1 MGKIRLAIGL
11 ILVFLVGGL
20 LGILGTEIYYKYRME
35 RILTKAPTLNHRIDM
50 VTKRLSTRLDLTEQ
64 QQIEIRKIVTMLE
77 TELFVTRQKYIPETK
92 GIMDRYFALMKEQLN
107 PEQKE
112 KLDRIHSMLQHQ
124 RDKAPLRKDRIKNS
138 LKPPLNPRKDR
149 P

>member
-50 VTKRLSTRLDLTEQ
+50 VTKRLSTRW
-64 QQIEIRKIVTMLE
+64 RCPVY
-77 TELFVTRQKYIPETK
+77 R
-92 GIMDRYFALMKEQLN
+92 G
-107 PEQKE
+107 
-112 KLDRIHSMLQHQ
+112 
-124 RDKAPLRKDRIKNS
+124 
-138 LKPPLNPRKDR
+138 PRVS
-149 P
+149 